1 MKLKKL
7 LLSILIVAVFSII
20 TSITSNAANETISFN
35 VNVANDYTSAYE
47 VLELVNKERKAE
59 GLNELKMDKDLLDAA
74 MIRASEL
81 VLNFSHTRPNGTSCF
96 TAINKPFSHMGENI
110 AAGQSTSKYVMQCW
124 MESPGHKANILTGDF
139 TSIGIGCVKYGNVPY
154 WVQLFGESN
163 TITPAV
169 KLNNSKITRKV
180 DMLSSDV
187 QLYYNS
193 MKEIFKGDY
202 KNGFETTIVV
212 LNPGWQGRCTT
223 IDPNDLIFE
232 SSDKSVF
239 IVDNKGILKFNS
251 AGKAYLTATLKQNK
265 NISVKKEINAIVRMY
280 ELKLDDIKDQ
290 IFTGKDIRPE
300 VTIKD
305 GDYTLVNNK
314 DYKITY
320 TNNKK
325 YGKATA
331 KIELI
336 GSYLGTAEKTF
347 NIVPPKVTK
356 LKVKS
361 TSTNTINLTWKKT
374 NGVTGYKVYL
384 YDYSKGKYK
393 YYGKTNKTSIK
404 IKNLKSGT
412 KYKVRVRAYK
422 SVNGT
427 QYFGEYTTALKTT
440 TTPKKVT
447 NLKTKSKSKNSIK
460 LSWKKS
466 NGSTGYKVYVYN
478 TKTKKYEYYGKTS
491 KTSITIKKLKS
502 GKSYKIK
509 VRPYKTIEG
518 KQYLGENS
526 GAIKVSIK
534 STSKKV
540 YITPKGKR
548 YHLNK
553 NCGGKNSYSVNIN
566 TATSYGLTACK
577 KCSK

>member
-1 MKLKKL
+1 MKIKKL
-7 LLSILIVAVFSII
+7 LLSILVVAVFSVI
-20 TSITSNAANETISFN
+20 TSITSKAANETVPIN
-35 VNVANDYTSAYE
+35 VTVTNDYTSAYE

-59 GLNELKMDKDLLDAA
+59 GLNELKMDKDLLDSA

-96 TAINKPFSHMGENI
+96 TAISKPFSHMGENI
-110 AAGQSTSKYVMQCW
+110 AAGYSNAEYVMQGW

-154 WVQLFGESN
+154 WVQLFGKSD
-163 TITPAV
+163 IVAPAV
-169 KLNNSKITRKV
+169 KLNNSKITRKIY
-180 DMLSSDV
+180 MLSSDV

-212 LNPGWQGRCTT
+212 LNPGWQGRCMT
-223 IDPNDLIFE
+223 IEPNDLIFE

-239 IVDNKGILKFNS
+239 TVDKNGVLKFNS
-251 AGKAYLTATLKQNK
+251 AGKAYLTAKLKQNT
-265 NISVKKEINAIVRMY
+265 NINVKQEINAIVRMY

-290 IFTGKDIRPE
+290 VYTGKDIKPK

-305 GDYTLVNNK
+305 GSYTLVKDK

-331 KIELI
+331 KIELK

-347 NIVPPKVTK
+347 NIVPSKVTK
-356 LKVKS
+356 LKLKS
-361 TSTNTINLTWKKT
+361 TSTNTINLSWKKV

-384 YDYSKGKYK
+384 YDYAKGKYK
-393 YYGKTNKTSIK
+393 YYGKTNKTSMK
-404 IKNLKSGT
+404 IKNLKAGT

-427 QYFGEYTTALKTT
+427 QYLGEYSETLKTT

-447 NLKTKSKSKNSIK
+447 NLKLKSKSKNSIK

-466 NGSTGYKVYVYN
+466 SGATGYKVYVYN
-478 TKTKKYEYYGKTS
+478 TKTKKYKYYGKIN

-509 VRPYKTIEG
+509 VRPYKTVEG
-518 KQYLGENS
+518 KQYLGDYSN
-526 GAIKVSIK
+526 ILKV
-534 STSKKV
+534 T
-540 YITPKGKR
+540 TKR
-548 YHLNK
+548 
-553 NCGGKNSYSVNIN
+553 
-566 TATSYGLTACK
+566 
-577 KCSK
+577 

>member
-1 MKLKKL
+1 MKIKKL
-7 LLSILIVAVFSII
+7 LLSILAIAIFSII
-20 TSITSNAANETISFN
+20 TSITSNAANEIVSFN
-35 VNVANDYTSAYE
+35 VTITNDYTSAYE
-47 VLELVNKERKAE
+47 VLDIVNKERKAD
-59 GLNELKMDKDLLDAA
+59 GLNELKMDKDLLGAA

-81 VLNFSHTRPNGTSCF
+81 VLNFSHTRPDGTSCF
-96 TAINKPFSHMGENI
+96 TAINKPFKHMGENI
-110 AAGQSTSKYVMQCW
+110 AAGHSTPEYVMQGW

-169 KLNNSKITRKV
+169 KINNSKITRKV
-180 DMLSSDV
+180 DMLCDDV
-187 QLYYNS
+187 ELYYNS
-193 MKEIFKGDY
+193 MTQIFKGDY
-202 KNGFETTIVV
+202 KNGYEAKIVV
-212 LNPGWQGRCTT
+212 LNPGWQGRCMT

-232 SSDKSVF
+232 SSDKSVL
-239 IVDNKGILKFNS
+239 IVDENGLLKFNS
-251 AGKAYLTATLKQNK
+251 AGKAYLTATLKQNT
-265 NISVKKEINAIVRMY
+265 NINVKKEINAVVRMY

-290 IFTGKDIRPE
+290 VYTGKNIKPE

-331 KIELI
+331 KIELM

-347 NIVPPKVTK
+347 NIVPSKVTK
-356 LKVKS
+356 FKVKS

-404 IKNLKSGT
+404 IKNLKAGT

-427 QYFGEYTTALKTT
+427 QYFGEYTTSLKTT

-447 NLKTKSKSKNSIK
+447 NLKIKSKSKNSIK

-478 TKTKKYEYYGKTS
+478 AKTKKYEYYGKTS

-509 VRPYKTIEG
+509 VRPYKIVEG
-518 KQYLGENS
+518 KQYLGDYSNILK
-526 GAIKVSIK
+526 AI
-534 STSKKV
+534 T
-540 YITPKGKR
+540 KR
-548 YHLNK
+548 
-553 NCGGKNSYSVNIN
+553 
-566 TATSYGLTACK
+566 
-577 KCSK
+577 